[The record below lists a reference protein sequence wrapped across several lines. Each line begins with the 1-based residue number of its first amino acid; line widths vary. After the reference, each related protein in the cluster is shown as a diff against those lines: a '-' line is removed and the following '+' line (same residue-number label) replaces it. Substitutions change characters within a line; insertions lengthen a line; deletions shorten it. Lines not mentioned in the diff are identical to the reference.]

1 MGQCNDAYSAIRI
14 ALALADAFG
23 CGVNDLPL
31 SLVLCWFEQKA
42 VCILIALLALG
53 IRNIRLGP
61 TLPAVPLAGGG
72 ARPAGTV
79 RPQAHCHPGSR
90 PAGHSG
96 RVRFR
101 LVILQQTR
109 NSELAVLP
117 VEEISLAPD
126 PDADASAPE
135 APADSDDTNGTEAA
149 AASDAP
155 AQAPHTEAPAAAQ
168 PAAPAVPTLPQTGT
182 TGWMAGVLATWAPPV
197 LPQIKAFLSPECSA
211 SLRAN
216 SSKPPYPRA
225 QRRVRRFC
233 LYAAHSSGARGVSH
247 KKRRNVC
254 SIFGAAVT

>member
-1 MGQCNDAYSAIRI
+1 M
-14 ALALADAFG
+14 
-23 CGVNDLPL
+23 
-31 SLVLCWFEQKA
+31 
-42 VCILIALLALG
+42 
-53 IRNIRLGP
+53 
-61 TLPAVPLAGGG
+61 
-72 ARPAGTV
+72 
-79 RPQAHCHPGSR
+79 
-90 PAGHSG
+90 
-96 RVRFR
+96 
-101 LVILQQTR
+101 VILQQTR

-182 TGWMAGVLATWAPPV
+182 TGWMAGVLASLGSLLLACGWFFTRKSKHSWVLSVPHHSGQIPPNRRTRV
-197 LPQIKAFLSPECSA
+197 HNAGCGGFACM
-211 SLRAN
+211 
-216 SSKPPYPRA
+216 PRT
-225 QRRVRRFC
+225 
-233 LYAAHSSGARGVSH
+233 AAGARGVSH